1 MVHNPSG
8 LSAKFHNLCRFAG
21 RTTACPSLARSRESI
36 LTKMAMM
43 IMFTMVKWLTMGNML
58 TMTLVT
64 VWTLMS
70 DLARLRGLL
79 DSGERTMTVA
89 PGGH

>member
-8 LSAKFHNLCRFAG
+8 LSAKFHNLGRFAG
-21 RTTACPSLARSRESI
+21 RTTACPSLARSRGSI
-36 LTKMAMM
+36 MAMM
-43 IMFTMVKWLTMGNML
+43 TMLTTVTRLTVVTMWTMM

-79 DSGERTMTVA
+79 DSGERTMTA
-89 PGGH
+89 ALGGP